1 MMYQVLILFHN
12 LCFNLLLCP
21 LYNLNVKF
29 AKVTLEGLINSEKF
43 VITRTKTATRSGLT
57 LKIDGRDLTKQS
69 VKETQSTM
77 EEVLGLS
84 QIFVRSMFWDQHQL
98 NGLLESTDSKL
109 KDELSLIVPLAVW
122 QEASAL
128 ARAKSRILSKE
139 VSEIEGMLSVRTED
153 FKVISNRLN
162 AAKANLDS
170 ANNAFQDREQHLRK
184 RIDELSQPVLDIPDI
199 AKGADIER
207 CSQLLGEAS
216 ANASKLEH
224 MRTTMS
230 KQKDD
235 EINGMRARLDQMLQ
249 NFNEG
254 RKIEELSKRD
264 SVKAESAY
272 NYARISLDKAL
283 QAWGICDTHIFFDA
297 NMPLVC
303 PTCQAPVD
311 GSFREKMEGDITKLQ
326 ETVNYEQRAKDA
338 ALMKELTDTYRV
350 SEISSQVQNLRS
362 EIELKEQQWNRK
374 MQNVEEELAEARS
387 LQLQLSNYAIATA
400 AYIDKMSKLRSIEA
414 ETAAALSMLKQN
426 ISIAQG
432 SYESLLIELNNLES
446 TISDLEARRDVCR
459 NLATTMINLCDA
471 FGPRGIQTYILRNVV
486 MALQTASQMYLDDL
500 SEGQQRLTI
509 SLDAGDRITR
519 TSSVRGP
526 DGCWVDRPLSS
537 LSGGQWRRCSLA
549 VTLGFAD
556 LVCSKGKLRSSL
568 LVLDE
573 VSTHSIC

>member
-224 MRTTMS
+224 MRTTIS

-249 NFNEG
+249 
-254 RKIEELSKRD
+254 I
-264 SVKAESAY
+264 
-272 NYARISLDKAL
+272 
-283 QAWGICDTHIFFDA
+283 
-297 NMPLVC
+297 
-303 PTCQAPVD
+303 
-311 GSFREKMEGDITKLQ
+311 
-326 ETVNYEQRAKDA
+326 
-338 ALMKELTDTYRV
+338 LMKE
-350 SEISSQVQNLRS
+350 E
-362 EIELKEQQWNRK
+362 K
-374 MQNVEEELAEARS
+374 
-387 LQLQLSNYAIATA
+387 
-400 AYIDKMSKLRSIEA
+400 
-414 ETAAALSMLKQN
+414 
-426 ISIAQG
+426 
-432 SYESLLIELNNLES
+432 
-446 TISDLEARRDVCR
+446 
-459 NLATTMINLCDA
+459 
-471 FGPRGIQTYILRNVV
+471 
-486 MALQTASQMYLDDL
+486 
-500 SEGQQRLTI
+500 
-509 SLDAGDRITR
+509 
-519 TSSVRGP
+519 
-526 DGCWVDRPLSS
+526 
-537 LSGGQWRRCSLA
+537 
-549 VTLGFAD
+549 
-556 LVCSKGKLRSSL
+556 
-568 LVLDE
+568 
-573 VSTHSIC
+573 